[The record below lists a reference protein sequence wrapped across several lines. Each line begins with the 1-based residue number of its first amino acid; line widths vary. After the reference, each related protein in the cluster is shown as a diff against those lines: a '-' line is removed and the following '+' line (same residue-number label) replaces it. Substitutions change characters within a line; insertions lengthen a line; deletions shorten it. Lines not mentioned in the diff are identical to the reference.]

1 MGLVPEFFV
10 FLGIVIFLAMSLLS
24 ALLDHDLPSRLQYP
38 FQIAAMVGLGELL
51 TSQGFVNL
59 TRFWVGVVYLASAL
73 SSVVGLN
80 VYLWVPRR
88 RMDMASTFS
97 ETVTVPILMIS
108 AVFIYSFLGND
119 GEVSFSPAALVTLAV
134 LVLVTSL
141 SIFGF
146 LRELSGHITKVP
158 GAPFSSPTG
167 EALTSLGPQERDWYC
182 RPPCKGRSGRNLR
195 RKKRARRR
203 KWKTLDTF

>member
-24 ALLDHDLPSRLQYP
+24 ALIDDDVPSRLQY
-38 FQIAAMVGLGELL
+38 FLQIAAIVGLGELL
-51 TSQGFVNL
+51 MSHGHVNL
-59 TRFWVGVVYLASAL
+59 TRFWASIVYLVSAL

-80 VYLWVPRR
+80 IYLWVPRR

-108 AVFIYSFLGND
+108 AVFIYSFIGD
-119 GEVSFSPAALVTLAV
+119 GGEVSFSPAAIVTLAV

-141 SIFGF
+141 SIFVF
-146 LRELSGHITKVP
+146 LRELSGPITTP
-158 GAPFSSPTG
+158 GGPFSPPIG
-167 EALTSLGPQERDWYC
+167 EALTSLGTSGTGLVL
-182 RPPCKGRSGRNLR
+182 PPSLQGKEWEESP
-195 RKKRARRR
+195 KK
-203 KWKTLDTF
+203 KES

>member
-24 ALLDHDLPSRLQYP
+24 ALLDRDLPSRLQYL
-38 FQIAAMVGLGELL
+38 FQIAGIVGFGELL
-51 TSQGFVNL
+51 MSQGLVNV
-59 TRFWVGVVYLASAL
+59 TRFWVGIVYLASAL

-108 AVFIYSFLGND
+108 GVFIYSFLGNG
-119 GEVSFSPAALVTLAV
+119 GEVSFSPAAIVTLAV

-146 LRELSGHITKVP
+146 LRELSGHITEAP
-158 GAPFSSPTG
+158 GAPFSSPIG
-167 EALTSLGPQERDWYC
+167 EASTSLGTSGTGLVL
-182 RPPCKGRSGRNLR
+182 PPSLQGKEWEESP
-195 RKKRARRR
+195 KK
-203 KWKTLDTF
+203 KES

>member
-24 ALLDHDLPSRLQYP
+24 ALLDRDLPSRLQYF

-51 TSQGFVNL
+51 MSQGFVNL

-80 VYLWVPRR
+80 VYLWAPRR

-108 AVFIYSFLGND
+108 AVFIYTFLGNG
-119 GEVSFSPAALVTLAV
+119 GELSFSPASILTIAV
-134 LVLVTSL
+134 LILVTSL

-146 LRELSGHITKVP
+146 LRELSGHIGKAP
-158 GAPFSSPTG
+158 GALMSLPTG
-167 EALTSLGPQERDWYC
+167 EASTSPRTSGTGLVLPPSLQGKEWEESPKKKENQE
-182 RPPCKGRSGRNLR
+182 
-195 RKKRARRR
+195 
-203 KWKTLDTF
+203 

>member
-24 ALLDHDLPSRLQYP
+24 ALLDDDVPSRLQYF
-38 FQIAAMVGLGELL
+38 FQIAAIVGLGELL
-51 TSQGFVNL
+51 MSQGLVNL
-59 TRFWVGVVYLASAL
+59 TRFWASIVYLVSAL

-80 VYLWVPRR
+80 IYLWVPRR

-108 AVFIYSFLGND
+108 AVFIYSFIGD
-119 GEVSFSPAALVTLAV
+119 GGEVSFSPAAIVTLAV

-146 LRELSGHITKVP
+146 LRELSGHIGKAP
-158 GAPFSSPTG
+158 GALMSLPRG
-167 EALTSLGPQERDWYC
+167 EASTSLGTSGTGLVLPPSLQGKEWEESPNKKENQE
-182 RPPCKGRSGRNLR
+182 
-195 RKKRARRR
+195 
-203 KWKTLDTF
+203 

>member
-24 ALLDHDLPSRLQYP
+24 ALLDDDVPSRLQYF
-38 FQIAAMVGLGELL
+38 FQIAAIVGLGELL
-51 TSQGFVNL
+51 MSQGLVNL
-59 TRFWVGVVYLASAL
+59 TRFWASIVYLVSAL

-80 VYLWVPRR
+80 IYLWVPRR

-108 AVFIYSFLGND
+108 AVFIYSFIGD
-119 GEVSFSPAALVTLAV
+119 GGEVSFSPAAIVTLAV

-146 LRELSGHITKVP
+146 LRELSGHIGKAP
-158 GAPFSSPTG
+158 GALMSLPTG
-167 EALTSLGPQERDWYC
+167 EASTSLGTSGTGLVLPPSLQGKEWEESPNKKENQE
-182 RPPCKGRSGRNLR
+182 
-195 RKKRARRR
+195 
-203 KWKTLDTF
+203 

>member
-1 MGLVPEFFV
+1 ML
-10 FLGIVIFLAMSLLS
+10 LGIVIFLGMSLLS
-24 ALLDHDLPSRLQYP
+24 ALLDDSLPSRLQYL

-167 EALTSLGPQERDWYC
+167 EALTSLGTSGTGLVL
-182 RPPCKGRSGRNLR
+182 PPSLQGKEWEESP
-195 RKKRARRR
+195 KK
-203 KWKTLDTF
+203 KES

>member
-10 FLGIVIFLAMSLLS
+10 LLGIVIFLGMSLLS
-24 ALLDHDLPSRLQYP
+24 ALLDDSLPSRLQYL

-88 RMDMASTFS
+88 RMDMSSSFS

-119 GEVSFSPAALVTLAV
+119 GEVSFSPAAIVTLAV

-146 LRELSGHITKVP
+146 LRELSGHIGKAP
-158 GAPFSSPTG
+158 GALISLPTG
-167 EALTSLGPQERDWYC
+167 EASTSLGKSGTGLVLPPSSQGKEWEESPKKKENQE
-182 RPPCKGRSGRNLR
+182 
-195 RKKRARRR
+195 
-203 KWKTLDTF
+203 

>member
-24 ALLDHDLPSRLQYP
+24 ALLDDDVPSRLQY
-38 FQIAAMVGLGELL
+38 FLQIAAIVGLGELL
-51 TSQGFVNL
+51 MSQGLVNL
-59 TRFWVGVVYLASAL
+59 TRFWVSIVYLVSAL

-80 VYLWVPRR
+80 IYLWVPRR

-108 AVFIYSFLGND
+108 AVFIYSFIGD
-119 GEVSFSPAALVTLAV
+119 GGEVSFSPAAIVTLAV

-146 LRELSGHITKVP
+146 LRELSGHIGQAP
-158 GAPFSSPTG
+158 GALMSLPTG
-167 EALTSLGPQERDWYC
+167 EASTSLGTSGTGLVLPPSLQGKEWEESPKKKENQE
-182 RPPCKGRSGRNLR
+182 
-195 RKKRARRR
+195 
-203 KWKTLDTF
+203 

>member
-1 MGLVPEFFV
+1 MVLVPEFFV

-24 ALLDHDLPSRLQYP
+24 ALLDRDLPSRLQYF
-38 FQIAAMVGLGELL
+38 FQIAGIVGLGELL

-108 AVFIYSFLGND
+108 AVFIYSFIGD
-119 GEVSFSPAALVTLAV
+119 GGEVSFSPAAIVTLAV

-167 EALTSLGPQERDWYC
+167 EALTSLGTSGTGLVL
-182 RPPCKGRSGRNLR
+182 PPSLQGKEWEESP
-195 RKKRARRR
+195 KK
-203 KWKTLDTF
+203 KES

>member
-10 FLGIVIFLAMSLLS
+10 LLGIVIFLGMSLLS
-24 ALLDHDLPSRLQYP
+24 ALLDDSLPSRLQYL

-167 EALTSLGPQERDWYC
+167 EALTSLGTSGTGLVL
-182 RPPCKGRSGRNLR
+182 PPSLQGKEWEESP
-195 RKKRARRR
+195 KK
-203 KWKTLDTF
+203 KES

>member
-24 ALLDHDLPSRLQYP
+24 ALLDDDVPSRLQYF
-38 FQIAAMVGLGELL
+38 FQIAAIVGLGELL
-51 TSQGFVNL
+51 MSQGLVNL
-59 TRFWVGVVYLASAL
+59 TRFWVGIVYLVSAL

-80 VYLWVPRR
+80 IYLWVPRR

-108 AVFIYSFLGND
+108 AVFIYSFIGD
-119 GEVSFSPAALVTLAV
+119 GGEVSFSPAAIVTLAV

-146 LRELSGHITKVP
+146 LRELSGHIGKAP
-158 GAPFSSPTG
+158 GALMSLPTG
-167 EALTSLGPQERDWYC
+167 EASTSLGTSGTGLVLPPSLQGKEWEESPKKKENQE
-182 RPPCKGRSGRNLR
+182 
-195 RKKRARRR
+195 
-203 KWKTLDTF
+203 

>member
-1 MGLVPEFFV
+1 MGLVPEFFA

-24 ALLDHDLPSRLQYP
+24 AFLDNDLPSHLQYF
-38 FQIAAMVGLGELL
+38 FQIAAIVGLGELL
-51 TSQGFVNL
+51 MSQGLVNL
-59 TRFWVGVVYLASAL
+59 TRFWVGIVYLASAL

-108 AVFIYSFLGND
+108 AVFIYSFLGNG
-119 GEVSFSPAALVTLAV
+119 GELSFSPAAILTIAV
-134 LVLVTSL
+134 LILVTSL

-146 LRELSGHITKVP
+146 LRELSTHASKASGGPLV
-158 GAPFSSPTG
+158 SPIGLASTLPWTP
-167 EALTSLGPQERDWYC
+167 ERELALPLPSLHGDEWEESTEKREGQE
-182 RPPCKGRSGRNLR
+182 
-195 RKKRARRR
+195 
-203 KWKTLDTF
+203 

>member
-24 ALLDHDLPSRLQYP
+24 ALLDDDVPSHLQYF
-38 FQIAAMVGLGELL
+38 FQIAAIVGLGELL
-51 TSQGFVNL
+51 MSQGLVNL
-59 TRFWVGVVYLASAL
+59 TRFWVGIVYLVSAL

-80 VYLWVPRR
+80 IYLWVPRR

-108 AVFIYSFLGND
+108 AVFIYSFIGD
-119 GEVSFSPAALVTLAV
+119 GGEVSFSPAAIVTLAV

-146 LRELSGHITKVP
+146 LRELSGHIGKAP
-158 GAPFSSPTG
+158 GALMSLPTG
-167 EALTSLGPQERDWYC
+167 EASTSLGTSGTGLVLPPSLQGKEWEESPKKKENQE
-182 RPPCKGRSGRNLR
+182 
-195 RKKRARRR
+195 
-203 KWKTLDTF
+203 

>member
-24 ALLDHDLPSRLQYP
+24 ALLDRDLPSLLQYF
-38 FQIAAMVGLGELL
+38 FQIAAIVGFGELL
-51 TSQGFVNL
+51 MSQGLVNL
-59 TRFWVGVVYLASAL
+59 TRFWVGIVYLASAL

-88 RMDMASTFS
+88 RRDMASTFS

-108 AVFIYSFLGND
+108 GVFIYSFLGNG
-119 GEVSFSPAALVTLAV
+119 GEVSFSPVALVTLAV

-146 LRELSGHITKVP
+146 LRELSGHIGKAP
-158 GAPFSSPTG
+158 GALMSLPTG
-167 EALTSLGPQERDWYC
+167 KASTSLGTSGTGLVLPPSLQGKEWEESPKKKENQE
-182 RPPCKGRSGRNLR
+182 
-195 RKKRARRR
+195 
-203 KWKTLDTF
+203 

>member
-24 ALLDHDLPSRLQYP
+24 ALLDDDVPSRLQYF
-38 FQIAAMVGLGELL
+38 FQIAAIVGLGELL
-51 TSQGFVNL
+51 MSQRFITV
-59 TRFWVGVVYLASAL
+59 TRTWVGIAYLASAL

-80 VYLWVPRR
+80 VYLWVRR
-88 RMDMASTFS
+88 RKMDMASTFS

-108 AVFIYSFLGND
+108 AVFIYSFIGD
-119 GEVSFSPAALVTLAV
+119 GGEVSFSPAAIVTLAV

-146 LRELSGHITKVP
+146 LRELSGHIGKAP
-158 GAPFSSPTG
+158 GALMSLPTG
-167 EALTSLGPQERDWYC
+167 EASTSLGTSGTGLVLPPSLQGKEWEESPKKKENQE
-182 RPPCKGRSGRNLR
+182 
-195 RKKRARRR
+195 
-203 KWKTLDTF
+203 

>member
-10 FLGIVIFLAMSLLS
+10 LLGIVIFLGMSLLS
-24 ALLDHDLPSRLQYP
+24 ALLDDSLPSRLQYL

-146 LRELSGHITKVP
+146 LRELSGHISKVP

-167 EALTSLGPQERDWYC
+167 EALTSLGTSGTGLVL
-182 RPPCKGRSGRNLR
+182 PPSLQGKEWEESP
-195 RKKRARRR
+195 KK
-203 KWKTLDTF
+203 KES

>member
-24 ALLDHDLPSRLQYP
+24 ALIDDDVPSRLQY
-38 FQIAAMVGLGELL
+38 FLQIAAIVGLGELL
-51 TSQGFVNL
+51 MSQGLVNL
-59 TRFWVGVVYLASAL
+59 TRFWASIVYLVSAL

-80 VYLWVPRR
+80 IYLWVPRR

-108 AVFIYSFLGND
+108 AVFIYSFIGD
-119 GEVSFSPAALVTLAV
+119 GGEVSFSPAAIVTLAV

-146 LRELSGHITKVP
+146 LRELSGHIGKAP
-158 GAPFSSPTG
+158 GALMSLPTG
-167 EALTSLGPQERDWYC
+167 EASTSLGNSGTGLVL
-182 RPPCKGRSGRNLR
+182 PPSLQGKEWEESPKKKETRNR
-195 RKKRARRR
+195 R
-203 KWKTLDTF
+203 

>member
-24 ALLDHDLPSRLQYP
+24 ALLDRDLPSRLQYF
-38 FQIAAMVGLGELL
+38 FQIAGIVGLGELL

-88 RMDMASTFS
+88 RMDMASTFP
-97 ETVTVPILMIS
+97 ETVTVPTLMIS
-108 AVFIYSFLGND
+108 AVFIYTFLGNG
-119 GEVSFSPAALVTLAV
+119 GELSVSPAAILSIAVLILVTNLR
-134 LVLVTSL
+134 
-141 SIFGF
+141 IFGF
-146 LRELSGHITKVP
+146 LL
-158 GAPFSSPTG
+158 
-167 EALTSLGPQERDWYC
+167 
-182 RPPCKGRSGRNLR
+182 
-195 RKKRARRR
+195 
-203 KWKTLDTF
+203 

>member
-24 ALLDHDLPSRLQYP
+24 ALLDRDLPSRLQYM
-38 FQIAAMVGLGELL
+38 FQIAGILGLGELL
-51 TSQGFVNL
+51 MSQGLVNV
-59 TRFWVGVVYLASAL
+59 TRFWVGIVYLASAL

-108 AVFIYSFLGND
+108 AVFIYSFLGNG
-119 GEVSFSPAALVTLAV
+119 GEVSFSPAAIVTLAV

-146 LRELSGHITKVP
+146 LRELSGHITEAP

-167 EALTSLGPQERDWYC
+167 EASTSLGM
-182 RPPCKGRSGRNLR
+182 SGTGLVLVPSLQGKEWEESP
-195 RKKRARRR
+195 KK
-203 KWKTLDTF
+203 KES

>member
-24 ALLDHDLPSRLQYP
+24 ALLDDDVPSRLQYF
-38 FQIAAMVGLGELL
+38 FQIAAIVGLGELL
-51 TSQGFVNL
+51 MSQGLVNL
-59 TRFWVGVVYLASAL
+59 TRFWVSIVYLVSAL

-80 VYLWVPRR
+80 IYLWVPRR

-108 AVFIYSFLGND
+108 AVFIYSFIGD
-119 GEVSFSPAALVTLAV
+119 GGEVSFSPAAIVTLAV

-146 LRELSGHITKVP
+146 LRELSGHIGKAP
-158 GAPFSSPTG
+158 GALMSLPTG
-167 EALTSLGPQERDWYC
+167 EASTSLGTSGTGLVLPPSLQGKEWEESPNKKENQE
-182 RPPCKGRSGRNLR
+182 
-195 RKKRARRR
+195 
-203 KWKTLDTF
+203 

>member
-10 FLGIVIFLAMSLLS
+10 LLGIVIFLGMSLLS
-24 ALLDHDLPSRLQYP
+24 ALLDDSLPSRLQYL

-97 ETVTVPILMIS
+97 ETVTVPTLMIS
-108 AVFIYSFLGND
+108 AVFIYTFLGNG
-119 GEVSFSPAALVTLAV
+119 GELSFSPAAILTIAV
-134 LVLVTSL
+134 LILVTSL

-146 LRELSGHITKVP
+146 LRELSKHVTKGSGGP
-158 GAPFSSPTG
+158 SLSPTG
-167 EALTSLGPQERDWYC
+167 PASTLPSTPERELALPLPSLHGDEWEESTEKRESQE
-182 RPPCKGRSGRNLR
+182 
-195 RKKRARRR
+195 
-203 KWKTLDTF
+203 

>member
-24 ALLDHDLPSRLQYP
+24 ALLDDDVPSHLQYF
-38 FQIAAMVGLGELL
+38 FQIAAIAGLGELL
-51 TSQGFVNL
+51 MSQGFITV
-59 TRFWVGVVYLASAL
+59 TRTWVGIAYLASAL

-88 RMDMASTFS
+88 KMDMASTFS

-108 AVFIYSFLGND
+108 AVFIYSFIGD
-119 GEVSFSPAALVTLAV
+119 GGEVSFSPAAIVTLAV

-146 LRELSGHITKVP
+146 LRELSGHIGKAP
-158 GAPFSSPTG
+158 GALMSLPTG
-167 EALTSLGPQERDWYC
+167 EASTSLGTSGTGLVLPPSLQGKEWEESPNKKENQE
-182 RPPCKGRSGRNLR
+182 
-195 RKKRARRR
+195 
-203 KWKTLDTF
+203 

>member
-1 MGLVPEFFV
+1 
-10 FLGIVIFLAMSLLS
+10 MSLLS
-24 ALLDHDLPSRLQYP
+24 ALLDDSLPSRLQYL

-167 EALTSLGPQERDWYC
+167 EALTSLGTSGTGLVL
-182 RPPCKGRSGRNLR
+182 PPSLQGKEWEESP
-195 RKKRARRR
+195 KK
-203 KWKTLDTF
+203 KES

>member
-10 FLGIVIFLAMSLLS
+10 FLGIDIFLAMSLLS
-24 ALLDHDLPSRLQYP
+24 AYLDHDVPSRLQYF
-38 FQIAAMVGLGELL
+38 FQLAAIAGLVELL
-51 TSQGFVNL
+51 MSQGFITV
-59 TRFWVGVVYLASAL
+59 TRTWVGIAYLASAL

-88 RMDMASTFS
+88 KMDMASTFS

-108 AVFIYSFLGND
+108 AVFIYSFIGD
-119 GEVSFSPAALVTLAV
+119 GGEVSFSPAAIVTLAV

-146 LRELSGHITKVP
+146 LRELSGHIGKAP
-158 GAPFSSPTG
+158 GALMSLPTG
-167 EALTSLGPQERDWYC
+167 EASTSLGTSGTGLVLPPSLQGKEWEESPNKKENQE
-182 RPPCKGRSGRNLR
+182 
-195 RKKRARRR
+195 
-203 KWKTLDTF
+203 

>member
-1 MGLVPEFFV
+1 MGLVPEFFG

-24 ALLDHDLPSRLQYP
+24 ALLDRDLPSRLQYF
-38 FQIAAMVGLGELL
+38 FQIAAIVGFGELL
-51 TSQGFVNL
+51 MSQGLVNL
-59 TRFWVGVVYLASAL
+59 TRFWVGIVYLASAL

-108 AVFIYSFLGND
+108 AVFIYSFLGNR

-146 LRELSGHITKVP
+146 LRELSGHITSP
-158 GAPFSSPTG
+158 GAPFSSPIG
-167 EALTSLGPQERDWYC
+167 EALTSLGTSGTGLVL
-182 RPPCKGRSGRNLR
+182 PPSLQGKEWEESP
-195 RKKRARRR
+195 KK
-203 KWKTLDTF
+203 KES

>member
-24 ALLDHDLPSRLQYP
+24 ALLDDDVPSRLQYF
-38 FQIAAMVGLGELL
+38 FQIAAIVGLGELL
-51 TSQGFVNL
+51 MSQRFITV
-59 TRFWVGVVYLASAL
+59 TRTWVGIAYLASAL

-80 VYLWVPRR
+80 VYLWVRRR

-108 AVFIYSFLGND
+108 AVFIYSFLGNG
-119 GEVSFSPAALVTLAV
+119 GEVSFSPAAIVTLAV

-146 LRELSGHITKVP
+146 LRELSGHIGKAP
-158 GAPFSSPTG
+158 GALMSLPTG
-167 EALTSLGPQERDWYC
+167 EASTSLGNSGTGLVL
-182 RPPCKGRSGRNLR
+182 PPSLQGKEWEESPKKKETRNR
-195 RKKRARRR
+195 R
-203 KWKTLDTF
+203 

>member
-24 ALLDHDLPSRLQYP
+24 ALLDDDVPSHLQYF
-38 FQIAAMVGLGELL
+38 FQIAAIVGLGELL
-51 TSQGFVNL
+51 MSQGLVNL
-59 TRFWVGVVYLASAL
+59 TRFWVGIVYLVSAL

-80 VYLWVPRR
+80 IYLWVPRR

-108 AVFIYSFLGND
+108 AVFIYSFIGD
-119 GEVSFSPAALVTLAV
+119 GGEVSFSPAAIVTLAV

-146 LRELSGHITKVP
+146 LRELSGHIGKAP
-158 GAPFSSPTG
+158 GALMSLPTG
-167 EALTSLGPQERDWYC
+167 EASTSLGNSGTGLVLPPSLQGKEWEESPKKKENQE
-182 RPPCKGRSGRNLR
+182 
-195 RKKRARRR
+195 
-203 KWKTLDTF
+203 

>member
-24 ALLDHDLPSRLQYP
+24 ALIDDDVPSRLQY
-38 FQIAAMVGLGELL
+38 FLQIAAIVGLGELL
-51 TSQGFVNL
+51 MSQGLVNL
-59 TRFWVGVVYLASAL
+59 TRFWASIVYLVSAL

-80 VYLWVPRR
+80 IYLWVPRR

-108 AVFIYSFLGND
+108 AVFIYSFIGD
-119 GEVSFSPAALVTLAV
+119 GGEVSFSPAAIVTLAV

-146 LRELSGHITKVP
+146 LRELSGHIGKAP
-158 GAPFSSPTG
+158 GALMSLPTG
-167 EALTSLGPQERDWYC
+167 EASTSLGTSGTGLVLPPSLQGKEWEESPKKKENQE
-182 RPPCKGRSGRNLR
+182 
-195 RKKRARRR
+195 
-203 KWKTLDTF
+203 

>member
-24 ALLDHDLPSRLQYP
+24 ALLDRDLPSLLQYF
-38 FQIAAMVGLGELL
+38 FQIAAIVGFGELL
-51 TSQGFVNL
+51 MSQGLVDL
-59 TRFWVGVVYLASAL
+59 TRFWVGIVYLASAL

-167 EALTSLGPQERDWYC
+167 EALTSLGTSGTGLVL
-182 RPPCKGRSGRNLR
+182 PPSLQGKEWEESP
-195 RKKRARRR
+195 KK
-203 KWKTLDTF
+203 KES

>member
-1 MGLVPEFFV
+1 MGLVPEFFG

-24 ALLDHDLPSRLQYP
+24 ALLDRDLPSRLQYF
-38 FQIAAMVGLGELL
+38 FQIAAIVGFGELL
-51 TSQGFVNL
+51 MSQGLVNL
-59 TRFWVGVVYLASAL
+59 TRFWVGIVYLASAL

-108 AVFIYSFLGND
+108 AVFIYSFLGNR

-146 LRELSGHITKVP
+146 LRELSGHITKAP
-158 GAPFSSPTG
+158 GAPFSLPIG
-167 EALTSLGPQERDWYC
+167 EALTSLGTSGTGLVL
-182 RPPCKGRSGRNLR
+182 PPSLQGKEWEESP
-195 RKKRARRR
+195 KK
-203 KWKTLDTF
+203 KES

>member
-1 MGLVPEFFV
+1 MGLVPEFCV

-24 ALLDHDLPSRLQYP
+24 ALIDDDVPSRLQY
-38 FQIAAMVGLGELL
+38 FLQIAAIVGLGELL
-51 TSQGFVNL
+51 MSQGLVNL
-59 TRFWVGVVYLASAL
+59 TRFWASIVYLVSAL

-80 VYLWVPRR
+80 IYLWVPRR

-108 AVFIYSFLGND
+108 AVFIYSFIGD
-119 GEVSFSPAALVTLAV
+119 GGEVSFSPAAIVTLAV

-146 LRELSGHITKVP
+146 LRELSGHIGKAP
-158 GAPFSSPTG
+158 GALMSLPTG
-167 EALTSLGPQERDWYC
+167 EASTSLGNSGTGLVL
-182 RPPCKGRSGRNLR
+182 PPSLQGKEWEESPKKKETRNR
-195 RKKRARRR
+195 R
-203 KWKTLDTF
+203 